1 MIIIYFFHFRGIKY
15 FNSHESC
22 VIYKFLDIK
31 IKTEE
36 PGNGV
41 LTTNGKAQWEG
52 EIQWN
57 FSDSRYSFSKW
68 KIRLGVKEV
77 TVVEVGEG
85 TG

>member
-41 LTTNGKAQWEG
+41 LTTNGKAQ
-52 EIQWN
+52 
-57 FSDSRYSFSKW
+57 
-68 KIRLGVKEV
+68 
-77 TVVEVGEG
+77 
-85 TG
+85 